1 MAAGKCRLAG
11 HVGWMH
17 QLIEKLGVSDG
28 PNMDPN
34 KFRVL
39 CLTRDTHLSIPNEKT
54 IENNNPSTIN
64 ARYTHAII
72 CMHVSS
78 CPWNTLRFNSRVRCK
93 NAVVWGKRSQ
103 WSNLGSMP
111 PFEGTSISNFSHSYD
126 LISMCI
132 LQIQQSY
139 QYLAVAPV
147 GINFLCA

>member
-17 QLIEKLGVSDG
+17 QLIEKLGVPDG

-54 IENNNPSTIN
+54 IENNNPLMQDIHMQSY
-64 ARYTHAII
+64 A
-72 CMHVSS
+72 CMYRVV
-78 CPWNTLRFNSRVRCK
+78 PWNTLRFKSRVRCK

-111 PFEGTSISNFSHSYD
+111 PFEGTSISNFSYSYD
-126 LISMCI
+126 LISMRI

-147 GINFLCA
+147 GISFLCA